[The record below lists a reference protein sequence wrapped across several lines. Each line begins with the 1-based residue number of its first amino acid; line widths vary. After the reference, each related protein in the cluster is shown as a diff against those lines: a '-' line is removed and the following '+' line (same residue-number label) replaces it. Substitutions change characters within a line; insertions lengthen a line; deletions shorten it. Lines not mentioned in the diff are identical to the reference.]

1 MGSIHFIFAFR
12 NHRAT
17 LFSVHSQHTMSDISL
32 EQWADAHN
40 VDLRTAQ
47 GWAKLEKIPAHKV
60 KTRVLVERS
69 IKKYVI
75 DETATIPQ

>member
-1 MGSIHFIFAFR
+1 
-12 NHRAT
+12 
-17 LFSVHSQHTMSDISL
+17 MSDISL

-47 GWAKLEKIPAHKV
+47 GWAKNKKIPAHKV

-69 IKKYVI
+69 IRKYVI
-75 DETATIPQ
+75 DQDATLPA